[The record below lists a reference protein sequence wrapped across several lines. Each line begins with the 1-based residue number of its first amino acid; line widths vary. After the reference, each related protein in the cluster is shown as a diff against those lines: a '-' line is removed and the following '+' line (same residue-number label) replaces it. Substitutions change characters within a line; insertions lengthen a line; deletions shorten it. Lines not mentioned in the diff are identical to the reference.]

1 MIGYRRPTLVVLS
14 GLALSASLIATNS
27 SLAQVPVTDIQ
38 VFFIE
43 PGDPGGSTAQDRG
56 DTAVSFDGD
65 VNSFSFL
72 TASGTTAAQ
81 RIGIDLG
88 TPMDVTRLR
97 VNKRSA
103 NVDGAGDPL
112 DHVDLQLLFT
122 ADSGPL
128 EQRSY
133 APVAGLTNGFSGSE
147 LINAAAVNSA
157 NATVDDDMHDFGADG
172 WYSLAFDVTSATG
185 IALQFVRDP
194 SDDLN
199 FNQYPVNEFELYNGA
214 SPKTIVGNQL
224 FSAPQPDTA
233 VSNNRGDELNAIDG
247 DVDTSSYLTPSGTTE
262 PNTVALDLGQSQP
275 VNRIRVA
282 KFGDSD
288 GLGDLDNMD
297 LEILVSMDSGP
308 LQDRIYR
315 SVSGLQSG
323 FDGVELIVADA
334 VDPDGSVDNDR
345 HNFPTD
351 GWYSLTFDAVL
362 ARAVAIRFSRDAADS
377 QPFVHY
383 RLREIEVH
391 DIPEP
396 SSSLLLMAGVIA
408 LWTSRRLSGVV

>member
-157 NATVDDDMHDFGADG
+157 NATVDDDMHDFGAD
-172 WYSLAFDVTSATG
+172 
-185 IALQFVRDP
+185 
-194 SDDLN
+194 
-199 FNQYPVNEFELYNGA
+199 ELYNGA